1 MLITESFNL
10 QFDDLLD
17 RICSKL
23 QITLAQ
29 HQRAQDRYE
38 AIGEWLAAKES
49 LLAMFGPVI
58 YPQGS
63 LRIGTTARP
72 RSGQEYDLDLV
83 CEVQLDWRQL
93 EHPVVLLDTVEGR
106 LKQHDTYKSMLERKN
121 RCIRVKYANEFHLDI
136 LPACPDPRSGITCVV
151 VPDRETKD
159 WKASNPK
166 GYASWFESRAKTFEV
181 FLAKGQEPLP
191 GREPIE
197 LKAPL
202 KRVVQLMKRWRD
214 IRYAENPE
222 IAPISI
228 VLTTLAGQYYG
239 GQQFVGEALGDIL
252 DGIVANL
259 PPKNQRLVVLNPTNQ
274 KEDLS
279 EKWDENPS
287 AYQAFVSGVIAFQQ
301 SWQSISQARGIP
313 QISTA
318 LRGLFG
324 EDLTKAVVKEQ
335 AELIQKD
342 RSEQRLGIQKSSGIL
357 SGLTGVGVVPIR
369 QNTFHG
375 S

>member
-1 MLITESFNL
+1 
-10 QFDDLLD
+10 
-17 RICSKL
+17 
-23 QITLAQ
+23 
-29 HQRAQDRYE
+29 
-38 AIGEWLAAKES
+38 
-49 LLAMFGPVI
+49 
-58 YPQGS
+58 
-63 LRIGTTARP
+63 
-72 RSGQEYDLDLV
+72 
-83 CEVQLDWRQL
+83 
-93 EHPVVLLDTVEGR
+93 
-106 LKQHDTYKSMLERKN
+106 
-121 RCIRVKYANEFHLDI
+121 
-136 LPACPDPRSGITCVV
+136 
-151 VPDRETKD
+151 
-159 WKASNPK
+159 
-166 GYASWFESRAKTFEV
+166 
-181 FLAKGQEPLP
+181 
-191 GREPIE
+191 
-197 LKAPL
+197 
-202 KRVVQLMKRWRD
+202 
-214 IRYAENPE
+214 
-222 IAPISI
+222 
-228 VLTTLAGQYYG
+228 
-239 GQQFVGEALGDIL
+239 
-252 DGIVANL
+252 
-259 PPKNQRLVVLNPTNQ
+259 VVLNPTNQ